1 MSVMNMSDLERLL
14 KIVCTH
20 KKIAFEI
27 MQNHKYPSGVYLQAK
42 GSHGAYCTVETYINN
57 LIFKNVREE
66 N

>member
-1 MSVMNMSDLERLL
+1 MNDLEQLL
-14 KIVCTH
+14 KLVSIQ
-20 KKIAFEI
+20 KKISFET
-27 MQNHKYPSGVYLQAK
+27 MQEHKYPSGVYLQAK